1 MTIEPIRFLGLAFA
15 TADLLFEVDS
25 DGLIGFVAG
34 AAESLAGASGGAL
47 AGQPWGVL
55 LAEGDRSLGEA
66 LIAGAGDGERRGP
79 VVVRLAQDRQGQPRY
94 AHISAF
100 RLPDNDGRVSCA
112 LALADPPASGRGDG
126 GLWDPAGFENAA
138 RELIDGAQASGGEL
152 ELGLIELAGLANRT
166 AAMSETDAAALRQK
180 VTGALRAEAMGD
192 VAAQLEG
199 DRFAVLRRRGDSPE
213 AMARRLS
220 RVLGASIQPKAQTFA
235 VNPFTDPT
243 RTMRALRFALDS
255 FIAKDT
261 AMGEASS
268 LAEILDMSVQETVAK
283 AGSFEALVMARRF
296 DLTYQPVVSL
306 TDGSVH
312 HHEVLVRFDGDR
324 SPYAMIRMA
333 EELDIIE
340 SLDRAVADEAIKAM
354 RADKTGQLNLAVNVS
369 GRTIISP
376 GYVKMIERLTEGGD
390 LAGRLMFEVTE
401 SAVIEDMERARAHVR
416 ALQKSGFRIC
426 LDDFGAGAA
435 SYGYLQQL
443 QVDVVKI
450 DGAYVREFT
459 GRGRDDA
466 MIRHL
471 AGLCRELKVETIAEM
486 VETEDVADAL
496 RRAGVD
502 YAQGWLFGQPNRVP
516 QGLVA
521 PAEPVAARRRG
532 VVEQWG

>member
-1 MTIEPIRFLGLAFA
+1 MTIDPIRFLGLAFA
-15 TADLLFEVDS
+15 TADLLFEVDCAGS
-25 DGLIGFVAG
+25 ISFVAG
-34 AAESLAGASGGAL
+34 AAESLSGTSASAL
-47 AGQPWGVL
+47 TGQPWPVL
-55 LAEGDRSLGEA
+55 VAQADRSLGEA

-79 VVVRLAQDRQGQPRY
+79 VLVRLATDSHGRPRH
-94 AHISAF
+94 AHLSAF
-100 RLPDNDGRVSCA
+100 RLPGNEGRVSCA
-112 LALADPPASGRGDG
+112 LALADPPASGRGEG
-126 GLWDPAGFENAA
+126 GLWDPAGFESAA
-138 RELIDGAQASGGEL
+138 RELIDSAQARGGEL
-152 ELGLIELAGLANRT
+152 ELGLIELGGLGAR
-166 AAMSETDAAALRQK
+166 AAALGEADAEALRQK
-180 VTGALRAEAMGD
+180 VTGALRAESLGD
-192 VAAQLEG
+192 VATQLEG
-199 DRFAVLRRRGDSPE
+199 DRFAVLRRPGDSPE

-261 AMGEASS
+261 AMGEATS
-268 LAEILDMSVQETVAK
+268 LAEILDLSVQETVAN
-283 AGSFEALVMARRF
+283 AGSFEALVMARQF

-306 TDGSVH
+306 ADGTVH

-354 RADKTGQLNLAVNVS
+354 RADATGRLNLAVNVS

-390 LAGRLMFEVTE
+390 LAGRLMFEITE
-401 SAVIEDMERARAHVR
+401 SAVIEDMERARAHVQ
-416 ALQKSGFRIC
+416 ALQKHGFRIC

-443 QVDVVKI
+443 RVDVVKI
-450 DGAYVREFT
+450 DGGYVREFT
-459 GRGRDDA
+459 GSGRDDA

-502 YAQGWLFGQPNRVP
+502 YAQGWLFGQPNRTP
-516 QGLVA
+516 QGLAV

-532 VVEQWG
+532 IVEQWG